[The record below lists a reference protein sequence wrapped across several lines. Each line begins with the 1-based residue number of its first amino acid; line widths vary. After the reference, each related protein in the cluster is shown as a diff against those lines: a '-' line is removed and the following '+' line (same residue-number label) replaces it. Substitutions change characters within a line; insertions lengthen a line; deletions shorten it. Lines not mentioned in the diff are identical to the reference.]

1 MPSRND
7 GLNGMRHVF
16 FCIDGHTAG
25 NPVRLVAAGGPFLR
39 STTMVDRRQEFLE
52 RYDWIRTGL
61 CFEPRG
67 HPVMSGGFIFSP
79 TADDTDFGIL
89 FIETSGCLPM
99 CGHGTIGIVTFA
111 LEHGLVHPRQ
121 EGKLRIEVPAGIVDV
136 QYERRGDRVSSV
148 RIRNVPGYVAEKD
161 IVIDVPGF
169 GSLTV
174 DVAFGGNYYAIV
186 EPQGPYTGL
195 DDLGAAE
202 LIRLSRQVRELVRG
216 KCQPVHPLHPTIKG
230 VSHVLWADKADRD
243 GADGRNAVFYGDGAI
258 DRSPCGTGT
267 CARMAHLAAQGRLK
281 VGQKF
286 GHDSYIHSRFT
297 GRVEDTVKI
306 GDYDAIVPSIEGS
319 AVTTGHNTI
328 WIDDEDEFA
337 KGFLVD

>member
-1 MPSRND
+1 
-7 GLNGMRHVF
+7 MRHVF

-39 STTMVDRRQEFLE
+39 SATMAERRQEFLE

-67 HPVMSGGFIFSP
+67 HAVMSGGYVFAP
-79 TADDTDFGIL
+79 TTDDTDFGIL

-121 EGKLRIEVPAGIVDV
+121 EGKLRVEVPAGTVDV
-136 QYERRGDRVSSV
+136 HYERRGDRVSSV
-148 RIRNVPGYVAEKD
+148 RIRNVPSFVAEKG
-161 IVIDVPGF
+161 IVIDVPAF

-174 DVAFGGNYYAIV
+174 DVAFGGNYYAII
-186 EPQGPYTGL
+186 EPQGPYTRL
-195 DDLGAAE
+195 DDLGAEE
-202 LIRLSRQVRELVRG
+202 LIRLSRQVRELVREQ
-216 KCQPVHPLHPTIKG
+216 CQPVHPLHPTIKG
-230 VSHVLWADKADRD
+230 VSHVLWADRPDRE
-243 GADGRNAVFYGDGAI
+243 GADGRNAVFYGDSAI

-267 CARMAHLAAQGRLK
+267 SARMAHLASQGLLK
-281 VGQKF
+281 VGQTF
-286 GHDSYIHSRFT
+286 VHESYIHSRFT
-297 GRVEDTVKI
+297 GRVEDVVTI
-306 GDYDAIVPSIEGS
+306 GGYNAIVPSIEGS
-319 AVTTGHNTI
+319 AVATGHNTI

-337 KGFLVD
+337 EGFLVS

>member
-1 MPSRND
+1 M
-7 GLNGMRHVF
+7 
-16 FCIDGHTAG
+16 AE
-25 NPVRLVAAGGPFLR
+25 
-39 STTMVDRRQEFLE
+39 RRQEFLE

-67 HPVMSGGFIFSP
+67 HAVMSGGFISAP
-79 TADDTDFGIL
+79 TTDDTDFGIL

-111 LEHGLVHPRQ
+111 LEHGLVHPRR

-136 QYERRGDRVSSV
+136 DYAWRGDRISSV
-148 RIRNVPGYVAEKD
+148 RIRNVPSYVAEKG
-161 IVIDVPGF
+161 IVIEVPGF

-174 DVAFGGNYYAIV
+174 DIAFGGNYYAIV

-202 LIRLSRQVRELVRG
+202 LIRLSRQVRELARRQ
-216 KCQPVHPLHPTIKG
+216 CQPVHPLHPTIKG
-230 VSHVLWADKADRD
+230 VSHVLWADKAHRE
-243 GADGRNAVFYGDGAI
+243 GADGRNAVFYGDSAI

-267 CARMAHLAAQGRLK
+267 SARMAHLAAQGRLK

-286 GHDSYIHSRFT
+286 VHDSYIHSRFT
-297 GRVEDTVKI
+297 GRVEDAVTI
-306 GDYDAIVPSIEGS
+306 GGYDAIVPSIEGS